1 MVASRGYPISMSVNC
16 DQSNPSLLKPE
27 YSYAAG
33 LEVAS
38 KRASCDSRRHR
49 KGCSAVPIFRREGRT
64 AAKAIGSSDPKSSER
79 ARRQEPQPSHAR
91 RAGCHHWLGLPE
103 SKVRRRRRHTRVG
116 RPVWRARGVDE
127 SCGTGTGSRRSFNAQ
142 HPTAS
147 GLCGFHLWDS
157 ARHPRGPTF
166 FEPLGEECPIGPCE
180 RWQSRELSAFGRQ
193 LLSRNLALEASHI
206 LCGHCNQGRAHR
218 ANGRRGQ
225 TCPE

>member
-1 MVASRGYPISMSVNC
+1 MSVNC

-49 KGCSAVPIFRREGRT
+49 KGCCAVPIFRRDGRT
-64 AAKAIGSSDPKSSER
+64 AAKAIGNSGPKSSKR
-79 ARRQEPQPSHAR
+79 TRHQEPPPSHAR

-103 SKVRRRRRHTRVG
+103 SQVRCRRRHMRVG
-116 RPVWRARGVDE
+116 RQVRRARRVDKG
-127 SCGTGTGSRRSFNAQ
+127 CGTRTGIRLSFSPQYA
-142 HPTAS
+142 AAF

-157 ARHPRGPTF
+157 ASHPRGPTF

-180 RWQSRELSAFGRQ
+180 CWQSRELSAFGRQ
-193 LLSRNLALEASHI
+193 LLSRNLALEDAYL
-206 LCGHCNQGRAHR
+206 LCRPCRQGSVHRTNGH
-218 ANGRRGQ
+218 RGP
-225 TCPE
+225 TCPV